1 MKTLDKIQKGETVKV
16 ISIEDSSDEL
26 KSHIFNMGLT
36 PGVEVTLIKKAPL
49 GDPLEFRLRGYELAL
64 QKKDASKIVVGDSI
78 EQTHVSEQTNFEIE
92 KEHPQI
98 GEDIR
103 YIDKNRNPKKTKI
116 KFALV
121 GNQNAGKST
130 LFNKLTGSHQHVGNF
145 PGVTVE
151 KTEGIIKEN
160 PNLSITDLPGVYSLS
175 PYSKE
180 EIITREFILNEQ
192 PDGIINIVD
201 ATNIE
206 RNLLLTIQL
215 LELNI
220 PMVIAL
226 NMMDEVQANNWKID
240 INGLEKFFGVP
251 VIPISAKRNEGISE
265 LVEHAM
271 NVARYEDFPKQHDLC
286 EKKEGR
292 EGAIHRCIHSIMC
305 LISDRANTEDIPL
318 RFAATKFLEKDDWI
332 KKSLKLGK
340 NQVRIIEKQISHMED
355 ECEMDS
361 TAALADMRF
370 SFIEKLC
377 RRFVFKPQE
386 SRGFRLS
393 ARLDKILTGQYTAF
407 PSFFLIIAAIMYV
420 TFGPVGSFLSQLME
434 GFTEFVTMGI
444 DHCLTSYGLNAAVH
458 SLIIDGVCVGV
469 GSVLIFL
476 PMILVLFFFLSLLE
490 DTGYMARVAF
500 VMDKALRKIGLSGRS
515 FVPMLIGFG
524 CSVPA
529 IMAART
535 LPSERDRKMTILL
548 MPFMSCSAKL
558 TIYAFFT
565 AAFFKE
571 NQILVVIGLYLTGII
586 VGITFA
592 LIIRTFFFKG
602 NPVPFIMELPN
613 YRFPSLV
620 NVRRLIYMKAKDF
633 VTQAFT
639 VIFFATIV
647 IWVLQAFDKQLNLVD
662 NPAESM
668 LADLG
673 SVLSPLFAPLGMDD
687 WRISTAC
694 ISGFMAK
701 ESVISTLNILMNG
714 NSLQQIFSPLTAF
727 VFLVFCLLYTPCVAA
742 IAAVKRELGKRY
754 AFGVV
759 FLQCAIAWGVSLL
772 VYNVGIL
779 IS

>member
-1 MKTLDKIQKGETVKV
+1 MRTLDKIKKGETVKV
-16 ISIEDSSDEL
+16 VSIEDFSDEL
-26 KSHIFNMGLT
+26 RSHIFNMGLT
-36 PGVEVTLIKKAPL
+36 PGVEVTLIKRAPL
-49 GDPLEFRLRGYELAL
+49 GDPLEFRLRGYELVL
-64 QKKDASKIVVGDSI
+64 QKKDASKIVVGDPI
-78 EQTHVSEQTNFEIE
+78 EQTHVSEQTDFEIE

-98 GEDIR
+98 GEEIR

-130 LFNKLTGSHQHVGNF
+130 LFNKLTGLHQHVGNF

-151 KTEGIIKEN
+151 KKEGIIREN
-160 PNLSITDLPGVYSLS
+160 PNLSIIDLPGVYSLS

-180 EIITREFILNEQ
+180 EIVTREFILNEQ

-206 RNLLLTIQL
+206 RNFLLTIQL

-226 NMMDEVQANNWKID
+226 NMMDEIQASNWKID

-265 LVEHAM
+265 LVEHTV
-271 NVARYEDFPKQHDLC
+271 NVARYEDFPKQHDFC
-286 EKKEGR
+286 EKKEGG
-292 EGAIHRCIHSIMC
+292 EGAVHRCIHSIMH
-305 LISDRANTEDIPL
+305 LISDRANAKKIPI
-318 RFAATKFLEKDDWI
+318 RFAATKFLEKDEWI
-332 KKSLKLGK
+332 KKSLKLDK
-340 NQVRIIEKQISHMED
+340 NLVRIIENQISQMED
-355 ECEMDS
+355 ECKKDS
-361 TAALADMRF
+361 TEALTDMRF
-370 SFIEKLC
+370 SFIEKIC

-386 SRGFRLS
+386 SKGFRLS
-393 ARLDKILTGQYTAF
+393 VRLDKVLTGKYAAF
-407 PSFFLIIAAIMYV
+407 PAFFCIIAAIMYV

-434 GFTEFVTMGI
+434 EFTDYVTIGI
-444 DHCLTSYGLNAAVH
+444 DHCLTSYGLNSAVH
-458 SLIIDGVCVGV
+458 SLIVDGICVGV
-469 GSVLIFL
+469 GSVLSFL
-476 PMILVLFFFLSLLE
+476 PIILVLFFFLSLLE

-548 MPFMSCSAKL
+548 IPFMSCSAKL

-571 NQILVVIGLYLTGII
+571 NQVVIVISLYLISIIIGII
-586 VGITFA
+586 FA

-620 NVRRLIYMKAKDF
+620 NICRLIFMKAKDF

-639 VIFFATIV
+639 IIFFATIV
-647 IWVLQAFDKQLNLVD
+647 VWFLQAFDLKLNLVD
-662 NPAESM
+662 TPAESM
-668 LADLG
+668 LAELG
-673 SVLSPLFAPLGMDD
+673 DFLSPIFAPLGMED
-687 WRISTAC
+687 WRISTAF

-701 ESVISTLNILMNG
+701 ESVISTLNILMYEN
-714 NSLQQIFSPLTAF
+714 NLQQVFSPLTAF
-727 VFLVFCLLYTPCVAA
+727 VFLIFCLLYTPCVAA

-754 AFGVV
+754 AFGVI
-759 FLQCAIAWGVSLL
+759 FLQCAMAWVVSFF
-772 VYNVGIL
+772 VYR
-779 IS
+779 ISM